1 MRRPLCPALSQ
12 LEEFLVQMKA
22 IDDLVK
28 RFPEID
34 TA

>member
-1 MRRPLCPALSQ
+1 LPLDK

-28 RFPEID
+28 GFPEID